1 MSTLATP
8 SVATP
13 STNPAST
20 NPAPT
25 NLALTWLRAARPAT
39 LTAAVVPVLVGTAV
53 AHATDGV
60 RWDTA
65 LAALLGASAI
75 QIGTNFANDVFD
87 AEKGADTDA
96 RLGPVRAVAAGL
108 LSARAMRIAMVVAF
122 AIATLFGSYLVWTS
136 GWPIVVIGVLSI
148 ASGIAYTGGPYPLG
162 YNGLGDVFVMLFF
175 GFVAVLGTV
184 LVQTGALPLLGW
196 LAAIP
201 VGAIATAILVVNN
214 VRDRETDVVAGKRT
228 LVVRHGRRFGELE
241 YVALLALAYVVPL
254 ALALWS
260 ASPWIALPLVSAPLA
275 AGLVGRV
282 RREEG
287 APLNA
292 TLASTAKLLLVHG
305 VLFAIGLALSR
316 G

>member
-1 MSTLATP
+1 MTT
-8 SVATP
+8 VAT
-13 STNPAST
+13 SSVSPAS
-20 NPAPT
+20 AP

-39 LTAAVVPVLVGTAV
+39 LTAAIVPVLVGTAV
-53 AHATDGV
+53 AHATRGL

-65 LAALLGASAI
+65 LAALLGACAI

-87 AEKGADTDA
+87 AEKGADTEA

-108 LSARAMRIAMVVAF
+108 LSARAMRVAMILAF
-122 AIATLFGSYLVWTS
+122 ALATLFGSYLVWTT

-184 LVQTGALPLLGW
+184 LVQTGELPLLGW
-196 LAAIP
+196 LASIP

-228 LVVRHGRRFGELE
+228 LVVRHGRRFGEAE

-254 ALALWS
+254 GLAITQ
-260 ASPWIALPLVSAPLA
+260 SPWIALPLASAPLA
-275 AGLVGRV
+275 ARLVGRL

-292 TLASTAKLLLVHG
+292 TLAATAKLLLLHG
-305 VLFAIGLALSR
+305 ALFAAGIALWH